1 MGWYCGVKFEVIKG
15 SDQSMAIKTNENFGG
30 KWTVEKLEILTKYL
44 KAYTTAMKKI
54 KFTLAYVDAFAGSGE
69 LSYRS
74 EDSLELLDDVEG
86 FYQGSARLAI
96 EIQDKPFDKLV
107 FVEIDNE
114 RLKKLTDLRSRHTHR
129 CIDVVNQDANEY
141 IRSIDW
147 MTPRHRG
154 VLFLDPFGVE
164 VAWATIEAIAGF
176 EAFDTWILFPT
187 SAISRLLNK
196 TIIGDIMDHKFAPI
210 LTKIFRDERWKQLY
224 EKSVSTDILS
234 NVSQEVHTRSSG
246 VEQILGLYKDRL
258 RELFGNRFLENSRA
272 LYNSK
277 NSRLFEFIF
286 CAGSPSQRAIET
298 SHRIAGH
305 IIKKS

>member
-1 MGWYCGVKFEVIKG
+1 MTIEMK
-15 SDQSMAIKTNENFGG
+15 ENFGG

-44 KAYTTAMKKI
+44 KAYTTAMKKM

-74 EDSLELLDDVEG
+74 EDGLELLDDVEG

-114 RLKKLTDLRSRHTHR
+114 RLKKLTDLRGRHTHR

-164 VAWATIEAIAGF
+164 VEWATIEAIAGF

-210 LTKIFRDERWKQLY
+210 LTKIFGDERWKQLY
-224 EKSVSTDILS
+224 EKSISTDILS
-234 NVSQEVHTRSSG
+234 HDCQEVHTRAPG
-246 VEQILGLYKDRL
+246 VEQILNLYTDRL
-258 RELFGNRFLENSRA
+258 QELFGKRFLKNSRT

-277 NSRLFEFIF
+277 NSALFEFIF
-286 CAGSPSQRAIET
+286 CAGSATYKAIGT
-298 SHRIAGH
+298 AHRIADH
-305 IIKKS
+305 IIKMSK